1 MNYDRQITITTGNSR
16 RDLNWKRQTLKVSE
30 FYERLRIP
38 NRGVETL
45 DEYMRMSKSKQDDL
59 KDVGGFVAGSLN
71 GGRRKSNNVIGRDVI
86 TLDFDAVPAL
96 GTQTVIDSLE
106 QMKVNYCVYS
116 TRKHAPNKPRLRVL
130 VPTDRTMTADE
141 YEPCAR
147 RLAANIGIAMA
158 DPTTFETARLMY
170 FPSVCSDAEYVYV
183 IKDAPFIT
191 VDGLL
196 RTYEDWHDIT
206 QWPQVPGSFSYAKL
220 AVKQGDPLEKAG
232 IVGAFCRRYD
242 VLRAIAELLPGI
254 YAPCDND
261 PNRFTY
267 TLGST
272 TGGAVVYDDGKFLFS
287 HHATDP
293 CSNKL
298 VNAFDLVRLHKFSDK
313 DDDAADGTPNNKL
326 PSYKAM
332 CQYANT
338 LDEVALEMLAN
349 RQAQAQA
356 DFEGIVNGGSAGSVS
371 VDTSLGGSGTGT
383 LAPITGLEG
392 AMDEATQGAD
402 GNWQLML
409 KRNHQTG
416 EVKNTIDNVV
426 LILEHDPRIRGK
438 FAMNEFTG
446 RGEVL
451 DALPWSRGGKD
462 GNRMW
467 SDTDSNA
474 LYWWMEKTWGITGRG
489 NIDSALMIH
498 ASLHAFNPVT
508 DYLTSLKWDGQPR
521 LDTLFID
528 YLGAEDTEYVRTVT
542 RKCFVAA
549 VARAMTPGCKFDN
562 MLILCGPQGIG
573 KSTIL
578 DKMSHG
584 WFNDSIRTFEG
595 KEASELLQ
603 GVWIIEVA
611 ELDAFRRTDVAC
623 IKQFLSLTTDR
634 YRQAYGRNV
643 SEFKRRCVFFGT
655 CNNTDF
661 LQDTTGN
668 RRFWP
673 VDTRVNA
680 PTKNVFTELTSAE
693 VDQVWAEAYVRFVT
707 GEEIFL
713 SGDIAQVAMER
724 QEAHRERGMQEGVII
739 DFVNQQVPVDWSR
752 WNVDRRR
759 DFWTG
764 GVKSDETIQLVDRQ
778 TVCAAE
784 IWRELYGHS
793 VDDKA
798 KKSET
803 REINAVLSSMPDWSS
818 AGVIYVPQYGAQRGF
833 VRKKTGELQS

>member
-1 MNYDRQITITTGNSR
+1 MNNDRQIVISTGNSR
-16 RDLNWKRQTLKVSE
+16 KDLNWKRQTLKVSE
-30 FYERLRIP
+30 LYEKLRIP

-71 GGRRKSNNVIGRDVI
+71 GGRRKANNVTGRDVI
-86 TLDFDAVPAL
+86 TLDFDSVPAL
-96 GTQTVIDSLE
+96 GTDNIVKTLDSM
-106 QMKVNYCVYS
+106 QINYCVYS
-116 TRKHAPNKPRLRVL
+116 TRKHAANAPRLRVL

-147 RLAANIGIAMA
+147 RMAANIGIAMA
-158 DPTTFETARLMY
+158 DPTTFEAGRLMY
-170 FPSVCSDAEYVYV
+170 WPSVCCDSEYVF
-183 IKDAPFIT
+183 KTADAPFIS
-191 VDGLL
+191 VDALL
-196 RTYEDWHDIT
+196 KTYTDWHDFT

-220 AVKQGDPLEKAG
+220 AVKQGDPEAKDG
-232 IVGAFCRRYD
+232 IVGAFCRKYD
-242 VLRAIAELLPGI
+242 VFRAIEELLPGI

-267 TLGST
+267 TLGRT
-272 TGGAVVYDDGKFLFS
+272 TGGAVIYDDGKFLFS

-298 VNAFDLVRLHKFSDK
+298 VNAFDLVRLHKFGDK
-313 DDDAADGTPNNKL
+313 DDNAADGTPNNRL

-332 CQYANT
+332 CEYANG
-338 LDEVALEMLAN
+338 LDEVALEMLAK
-349 RQAQAQA
+349 RQAQAEA
-356 DFEGIVNGGSAGSVS
+356 DFAGIVGGGPGSVAI
-371 VDTSLGGSGTGT
+371 DTGIGQFVSGADGEAT
-383 LAPITGLEG
+383 LAG
-392 AMDEATQGAD
+392 AGDTAD
-402 GNWQLML
+402 GNWQLLL

-416 EVKNTIDNVV
+416 EVKNTIDNVM

-438 FAMNEFTG
+438 FALNEFTG
-446 RGEVL
+446 RGEIL
-451 DALPWSRGGKD
+451 DVLPWSTGGKETR
-462 GNRMW
+462 RMW

-489 NIDSALMIH
+489 NIDSALDIH
-498 ASLHAFNPVT
+498 AKLHAFNPVV
-508 DYLTSLKWDGQPR
+508 DYLTGIKWDRQPR

-528 YLGAEDTEYVRTVT
+528 YLGAEDTPYTRAVT
-542 RKCFVAA
+542 RKAFTAA
-549 VARAMTPGCKFDN
+549 VARAMTPGCKYDN

-611 ELDAFRRTDVAC
+611 ELDAFRRTDVSC
-623 IKQFLSLTTDR
+623 IKQFLSLTSDR

-643 SEFKRRCVFFGT
+643 TEFKRRCVFFGT
-655 CNNTDF
+655 CNNIDF

-673 VDTRVNA
+673 VDTRA
-680 PTKNVFTELTSAE
+680 QTPTKDVFNDLTSDE
-693 VDQVWAEAYVRFVT
+693 IDQVWAEAYFRFIT
-707 GEEIFL
+707 GEQIFL
-713 SGDIAQVAMER
+713 SGDTAEAAMVK
-724 QEAHRERGMQEGVII
+724 QEAHRERSIQEGVIAE
-739 DFVNQQVPVDWSR
+739 FVARKIPDDWAK
-752 WNVDRRR
+752 WTVDRRR
-759 DFWTG
+759 DFWAG
-764 GVKSDETIQLVDRQ
+764 GIKAEDASINLVDRQ
-778 TVCAAE
+778 TICAAE
-784 IWRELYGHS
+784 VWRELYGHPM
-793 VDDKA
+793 DEKA

-803 REINAVLSSMPDWSS
+803 REINSILASIPGWKN
-818 AGVIYVPQYGAQRGF
+818 AGVIYIPQHGAQRGF
-833 VRKKTGELQS
+833 IRA